1 MTGLYI
7 PNQHR
12 VSIRQE
18 DTRVLV
24 IEDGRA
30 VFDMP
35 WEAALELAKAIT
47 AQAKKAEEIAKADQV
62 IEDAAVLM
70 RSGAP
75 FGLSN
80 NRDILKAAKQEAAWG
95 MPRRYMRD
103 NFRGVLYAP
112 VIQIKKNG

>member
-95 MPRRYMRD
+95 MPRRYMRN